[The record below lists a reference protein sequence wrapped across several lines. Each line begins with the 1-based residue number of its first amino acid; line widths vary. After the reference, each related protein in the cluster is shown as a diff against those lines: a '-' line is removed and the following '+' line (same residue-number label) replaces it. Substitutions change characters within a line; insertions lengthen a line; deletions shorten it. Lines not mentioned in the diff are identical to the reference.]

1 MTAPRTQAKTTA
13 QKCQLLPDE
22 NYFRESIVLIERS
35 SQYISAANGLFTS
48 PTNSCLKRDMENKS
62 DHSEKQHVAMISML
76 SSAVLAS
83 IKLVAAV
90 FSGSLGVLSEA
101 IHGLIDFGATIVT
114 VFAIKWSS
122 QPADDDHQ
130 FGHAK
135 IESVAALLE
144 TVLLFGTAL
153 YIAYEAI
160 LRLTT
165 PHEPLAIAWWAFV
178 IMVISIVVDFNRSR
192 ALRKTATTTSSE
204 ALAADATHFESD
216 MWSSLAVLIGL
227 VGVWIGFQW
236 ADSVAA
242 LLVSAYIGKIAWDL
256 TSTTLNTLLDAA
268 PAGVSAM
275 ISDIAEQQDGV
286 LSVNLLRVRP
296 AGSTLFVNLDV
307 NVPRLLNL
315 ISIADLK
322 TRLVAAIRA
331 KLPHADI
338 SITTNP
344 VALDN
349 ETAFEKIGLIAAQNN
364 SWIHHVTVQQIEGR
378 MAVSFDLEVDGATPL
393 AKAHDQATKL
403 EDAIRNGLGGDIEV
417 ESHIEPQP
425 VRLLIGKSAT
435 AIETKKIE
443 KILQAR
449 AKSEKSLSDLHN
461 VRVRHADGGLYVH
474 YHCRFKR
481 TETVD
486 TVHAVVDRIEIAFST
501 KLRNV
506 KRVIAHAEP
515 LKEARHKF

>member
-1 MTAPRTQAKTTA
+1 M
-13 QKCQLLPDE
+13 D
-22 NYFRESIVLIERS
+22 N
-35 SQYISAANGLFTS
+35 
-48 PTNSCLKRDMENKS
+48 NSNQ
-62 DHSEKQHVAMISML
+62 SEKQRVAMISML

-114 VFAIKWSS
+114 VFAIRWSS

-165 PHEPLAIAWWAFV
+165 KHEPLTIAWWAFA
-178 IMVISIVVDFNRSR
+178 IMVVSIAVDFNRSR
-192 ALRKTATTTSSE
+192 ALRKTAEATSSE
-204 ALAADATHFESD
+204 ALKADATHFESD

-227 VGVWIGFQW
+227 GGVWLGFQW

-242 LLVSAYIGKIAWDL
+242 LLVSIYIGKIAWDL

-268 PAGVSAM
+268 PAGVSAQ
-275 ISDIAEQQDGV
+275 INDIADQQNGI
-286 LSVNLLRVRP
+286 LSVNSLRVRP
-296 AGSTLFVNLDV
+296 AGATLFVNLDV

-315 ISIADLK
+315 VSIAELK
-322 TRLVAAIRA
+322 TRLVAAIQA
-331 KLPHADI
+331 KLPNADI

-349 ETAFEKIGLIAAQNN
+349 ETAFDKIGLIATHYNA
-364 SWIHHVTVQQIEGR
+364 SIHHITVQQVQGR
-378 MAVSFDLEVDGATPL
+378 MAVSFDLEVDGATQL
-393 AKAHDQATKL
+393 AAAHDQATKL
-403 EDAIRNGLGGDIEV
+403 EDAIRDGLGGDVEV

-425 VRLLIGKSAT
+425 GRLLLGEPASIA
-435 AIETKKIE
+435 ETKKVE
-443 KILQAR
+443 NFLRQL

-461 VRVRHADGGLYVH
+461 VRVRHAGGGLYVH

-486 TVHAVVDRIEIAFST
+486 AVHTAVDRIEIALNA
-501 KLRNV
+501 KIKNIR
-506 KRVIAHAEP
+506 RVIAHAEP
-515 LKEARHKF
+515 LGEARHKL

>member
-1 MTAPRTQAKTTA
+1 M
-13 QKCQLLPDE
+13 D
-22 NYFRESIVLIERS
+22 N
-35 SQYISAANGLFTS
+35 
-48 PTNSCLKRDMENKS
+48 
-62 DHSEKQHVAMISML
+62 HSNHHDKQRVAVISML
-76 SSAVLAS
+76 SSAGLAS
-83 IKLVAAV
+83 VKLIAAV

-114 VFAIKWSS
+114 VFAIRWSS

-144 TVLLFGTAL
+144 TVLLFGTAV

-165 PHEPLAIAWWAFV
+165 PHEPLAIAWWAFA
-178 IMVISIVVDFNRSR
+178 IMVVSIVVDFNRSR
-192 ALRKTATTTSSE
+192 ALRKTAEATSSE
-204 ALAADATHFESD
+204 ALKADATHFESD

-227 VGVWIGFQW
+227 GGVWVGFQW

-242 LLVSAYIGKIAWDL
+242 LLVSIYIGKIAWDL

-268 PAGVSAM
+268 PAGVSTQ
-275 ISDIAEQQDGV
+275 INDIADKQNGI
-286 LSVNLLRVRP
+286 LSVNSLRVRP

-315 ISIADLK
+315 VSIADLK
-322 TRLVAAIRA
+322 TSLVAAIQK

-344 VALDN
+344 VALDD
-349 ETAFEKIGLIAAQNN
+349 ETAFEKIGLIATHYN
-364 SWIHHVTVQQIEGR
+364 SSIHHITVQQVQGR
-378 MAVSFDLEVDGATPL
+378 MAVSFDLEVDGATQL
-393 AKAHDQATKL
+393 AAAHDQATKL
-403 EDAIRNGLGGDIEV
+403 EDAIREGLGGDIEV

-425 VRLLIGKSAT
+425 ARLLMGEPAMP
-435 AIETKKIE
+435 AETKKIE
-443 KILQAR
+443 KFLQEL

-474 YHCRFKR
+474 YHCRFKP
-481 TETVD
+481 TETID
-486 TVHAVVDRIEIAFST
+486 AVHAAVDRIEIAFSA
-501 KLRNV
+501 KLKNV

-515 LKEARHKF
+515 LREARHKL

>member
-1 MTAPRTQAKTTA
+1 M
-13 QKCQLLPDE
+13 D
-22 NYFRESIVLIERS
+22 N
-35 SQYISAANGLFTS
+35 
-48 PTNSCLKRDMENKS
+48 
-62 DHSEKQHVAMISML
+62 HSNHHDKQRVAVISML
-76 SSAVLAS
+76 SSAGLAS
-83 IKLVAAV
+83 VKLIAAV
-90 FSGSLGVLSEA
+90 FSSSLGVLSEA

-114 VFAIKWSS
+114 VFAIRWSS

-144 TVLLFGTAL
+144 TVLLFGTAV

-165 PHEPLAIAWWAFV
+165 PHEPLAIAWWAFA
-178 IMVISIVVDFNRSR
+178 IMVVSIVVDFNRSR
-192 ALRKTATTTSSE
+192 ALRKTAEATSSE
-204 ALAADATHFESD
+204 ALKADATHFESD

-227 VGVWIGFQW
+227 GGVWVGFQW

-242 LLVSAYIGKIAWDL
+242 LLVSIYIGKIAWDL

-268 PAGVSAM
+268 PAGVSTQ
-275 ISDIAEQQDGV
+275 INDIADKQNGI
-286 LSVNLLRVRP
+286 LSVNSLRVRP

-315 ISIADLK
+315 VSIADLK
-322 TRLVAAIRA
+322 TSLVAAIQK

-344 VALDN
+344 VALDD
-349 ETAFEKIGLIAAQNN
+349 ETAFEKIGLIATHYN
-364 SWIHHVTVQQIEGR
+364 SSIHHITVQQVQGR
-378 MAVSFDLEVDGATPL
+378 MAVSFDLEVDGATQL
-393 AKAHDQATKL
+393 AAAHDQATKL
-403 EDAIRNGLGGDIEV
+403 EDAIREGLGGDIEV

-425 VRLLIGKSAT
+425 ARLLMGEPAMP
-435 AIETKKIE
+435 AETKKIE
-443 KILQAR
+443 KFLQELAR
-449 AKSEKSLSDLHN
+449 SEKSLSDLHN

-474 YHCRFKR
+474 YHCRFKP
-481 TETVD
+481 TETID
-486 TVHAVVDRIEIAFST
+486 AVHAAVDRIEIAFSA
-501 KLRNV
+501 KLKNV

-515 LKEARHKF
+515 LREARHKL

>member
-1 MTAPRTQAKTTA
+1 M
-13 QKCQLLPDE
+13 D
-22 NYFRESIVLIERS
+22 N
-35 SQYISAANGLFTS
+35 
-48 PTNSCLKRDMENKS
+48 NSN
-62 DHSEKQHVAMISML
+62 HSEKQRVAIISMIS
-76 SSAVLAS
+76 SAALAGV
-83 IKLVAAV
+83 KLIAAV

-114 VFAIKWSS
+114 VFAIRWSS

-165 PHEPLAIAWWAFV
+165 PHEQLTIAWWAFA
-178 IMVISIVVDFNRSR
+178 IMVVSIAVDFNRSK
-192 ALRKTATTTSSE
+192 ALRKTAEATSSE
-204 ALAADATHFESD
+204 ALKADATHFESD

-227 VGVWIGFQW
+227 GGVWIGFQW
-236 ADSVAA
+236 ADSLAA
-242 LLVSAYIGKIAWDL
+242 LLVSVYIGKIAWDL

-268 PAGVSAM
+268 PAGVSAQ
-275 ISDIAEQQDGV
+275 INDIADQQNGI
-286 LSVNLLRVRP
+286 LSVNSLRVRP

-315 ISIADLK
+315 VSIADLK
-322 TRLVAAIRA
+322 TSLVAAIQK

-344 VALDN
+344 VALDD
-349 ETAFEKIGLIAAQNN
+349 ETAFDKIGLIAAHYNA
-364 SWIHHVTVQQIEGR
+364 SIHHITVQQLQGR
-378 MAVSFDLEVDGATPL
+378 MAVSFDLEVDGATQL
-393 AKAHDQATKL
+393 EAAHDQATNL
-403 EDAIRNGLGGDIEV
+403 EDAIREGLGGDIEV

-425 VRLLIGKSAT
+425 ARLLLGEPASPA
-435 AIETKKIE
+435 ETQKIE
-443 KILQAR
+443 KLLQQL
-449 AKSEKSLSDLHN
+449 AKPEKSLSDLHN

-474 YHCRFKR
+474 YHCRFKA
-481 TETVD
+481 TETID
-486 TVHAVVDRIEIAFST
+486 AVHAAVDRIEIAFSA
-501 KLRNV
+501 KLKNV

-515 LKEARHKF
+515 LRETRHKH

>member
-1 MTAPRTQAKTTA
+1 M
-13 QKCQLLPDE
+13 D
-22 NYFRESIVLIERS
+22 N
-35 SQYISAANGLFTS
+35 
-48 PTNSCLKRDMENKS
+48 
-62 DHSEKQHVAMISML
+62 HSNHHDKQRVAVISML
-76 SSAVLAS
+76 SSAGLAS
-83 IKLVAAV
+83 VKLIAAV

-114 VFAIKWSS
+114 VFAIRWSS

-144 TVLLFGTAL
+144 TVLLFGTAV

-160 LRLTT
+160 LRLTM
-165 PHEPLAIAWWAFV
+165 PHEPLAIAWWAFA
-178 IMVISIVVDFNRSR
+178 IMVVSIVVDFNRSR
-192 ALRKTATTTSSE
+192 ALRKTAEATSSE
-204 ALAADATHFESD
+204 ALKADATHFESD

-227 VGVWIGFQW
+227 GGVWVGFQW

-242 LLVSAYIGKIAWDL
+242 LLVSIYIGKIAWDL

-268 PAGVSAM
+268 PAGVSTQ
-275 ISDIAEQQDGV
+275 INDIADKQNGI
-286 LSVNLLRVRP
+286 LSVNSLRVRP

-315 ISIADLK
+315 VSIADLK
-322 TRLVAAIRA
+322 TSLVAAIQK

-344 VALDN
+344 VALDD
-349 ETAFEKIGLIAAQNN
+349 ETAFEKIGLIATHYN
-364 SWIHHVTVQQIEGR
+364 SSIHHITVQQVQGR
-378 MAVSFDLEVDGATPL
+378 MAVSFDLEVDGATQL
-393 AKAHDQATKL
+393 AAAHDQATKL
-403 EDAIRNGLGGDIEV
+403 EDAIREGLGGDIEV

-425 VRLLIGKSAT
+425 ARLLMGEPAMP
-435 AIETKKIE
+435 AETKKIE
-443 KILQAR
+443 KFLQEL

-474 YHCRFKR
+474 YHCRFKP
-481 TETVD
+481 TETID
-486 TVHAVVDRIEIAFST
+486 AVHAAVDRIEIAFSA
-501 KLRNV
+501 KLKNV

-515 LKEARHKF
+515 LREARHKL

>member
-1 MTAPRTQAKTTA
+1 M
-13 QKCQLLPDE
+13 D
-22 NYFRESIVLIERS
+22 NS
-35 SQYISAANGLFTS
+35 SN
-48 PTNSCLKRDMENKS
+48 
-62 DHSEKQHVAMISML
+62 HVEKQRVAIISML
-76 SSAVLAS
+76 SSAALAS
-83 IKLVAAV
+83 IKLLAAI

-114 VFAIKWSS
+114 VFAIRWSS

-153 YIAYEAI
+153 YIAYEAV
-160 LRLTT
+160 LRLIS
-165 PHEPLAIAWWAFV
+165 PHKQLTIAWWAFG
-178 IMVISIVVDFNRSR
+178 IMLVSIAVDFNRSR
-192 ALRKTATTTSSE
+192 ALRKTAEATSSE
-204 ALAADATHFESD
+204 ALKADATHFESD

-227 VGVWIGFQW
+227 CGVWLGFQW

-242 LLVSAYIGKIAWDL
+242 LLVSIYIGKIAWDL

-268 PAGVSAM
+268 PAGVSAQ
-275 ISDIAEQQDGV
+275 INDIADQQNGI
-286 LSVNLLRVRP
+286 LSVNSLRVRP

-315 ISIADLK
+315 VSITELK
-322 TRLVAAIRA
+322 SKLVAAIQS

-344 VALDN
+344 VALDD
-349 ETAFEKIGLIAAQNN
+349 ETAFDKIGLIAAHYNA
-364 SWIHHVTVQQIEGR
+364 SIHHITVQQVQGR
-378 MAVSFDLEVDGATPL
+378 MAVSFDLEVDGATQL
-393 AKAHDQATKL
+393 AAAHDQATQL
-403 EDAIRNGLGGDIEV
+403 EDAIREGLGGDIEV

-425 VRLLIGKSAT
+425 ARLLVGEPA
-435 AIETKKIE
+435 APAETKKIE
-443 KILQAR
+443 KLLQQL

-474 YHCRFKR
+474 YHCRFKQA
-481 TETVD
+481 ETID
-486 TVHAVVDRIEIAFST
+486 AVHAAVDRIEIAFGA
-501 KLRNV
+501 KLTNV

-515 LKEARHKF
+515 LREARREL

>member
-1 MTAPRTQAKTTA
+1 M
-13 QKCQLLPDE
+13 D
-22 NYFRESIVLIERS
+22 N
-35 SQYISAANGLFTS
+35 
-48 PTNSCLKRDMENKS
+48 
-62 DHSEKQHVAMISML
+62 HSNHHDKQRVAVISML
-76 SSAVLAS
+76 SSAGLAS
-83 IKLVAAV
+83 VKLIAAV

-114 VFAIKWSS
+114 VFAIRWSS

-144 TVLLFGTAL
+144 TVLLFGTAV

-165 PHEPLAIAWWAFV
+165 PHEPLAIAWWAFA
-178 IMVISIVVDFNRSR
+178 IMVVSIVVDFNRSR
-192 ALRKTATTTSSE
+192 ALRKTAEATSSE
-204 ALAADATHFESD
+204 ALKADATHFESD

-227 VGVWIGFQW
+227 GGVWVGFQW

-242 LLVSAYIGKIAWDL
+242 LLVSIYIGKIAWDL

-268 PAGVSAM
+268 PAGVSTQ
-275 ISDIAEQQDGV
+275 INDIADKQNGI
-286 LSVNLLRVRP
+286 LSVNSLRVRP

-315 ISIADLK
+315 VSIADLK
-322 TRLVAAIRA
+322 TSLVAAIQK

-344 VALDN
+344 VALDD
-349 ETAFEKIGLIAAQNN
+349 ETAFEKIGLIAAHYN
-364 SWIHHVTVQQIEGR
+364 SSIHHITVQQVQGR
-378 MAVSFDLEVDGATPL
+378 MAVSFDLEVDGATQL
-393 AKAHDQATKL
+393 AAAHDQATKL
-403 EDAIRNGLGGDIEV
+403 EDAIREGLGGDIEV

-425 VRLLIGKSAT
+425 ARLLMGEPAMP
-435 AIETKKIE
+435 AETKKIE
-443 KILQAR
+443 KFLQEL

-474 YHCRFKR
+474 YHCRFKP
-481 TETVD
+481 TETID
-486 TVHAVVDRIEIAFST
+486 AVHAAVDRIEIAFSA
-501 KLRNV
+501 KLKNV

-515 LKEARHKF
+515 LREARHKL

>member
-1 MTAPRTQAKTTA
+1 MNN
-13 QKCQLLPDE
+13 LS
-22 NYFRESIVLIERS
+22 NH
-35 SQYISAANGLFTS
+35 G
-48 PTNSCLKRDMENKS
+48 
-62 DHSEKQHVAMISML
+62 EKNRVAMISMAA
-76 SSAVLAS
+76 SAVLAS
-83 IKLVAAV
+83 IKLVAAF

-114 VFAIKWSS
+114 VFAIRWSS

-160 LRLTT
+160 LRLVS
-165 PHEPLAIAWWAFV
+165 PHEPLTIAWWAFA

-192 ALRKTATTTSSE
+192 ALRKTAEATSSE
-204 ALAADATHFESD
+204 ALKADATHFESD

-227 VGVWIGFQW
+227 AGVWIGFQW

-242 LLVSAYIGKIAWDL
+242 LLVSAYICKIAWDL

-268 PAGVSAM
+268 PAGVSAQ
-275 ISDIAEQQDGV
+275 INEIADQQNGI
-286 LSVNLLRVRP
+286 LSVNSLRVRP
-296 AGSTLFVNLDV
+296 AGATLFVNLDV

-315 ISIADLK
+315 VAIAELK
-322 TRLVAAIRA
+322 TRLVAAIQT

-349 ETAFEKIGLIAAQNN
+349 ETAFDKIGLIAAHHNA
-364 SWIHHVTVQQIEGR
+364 SIHHITVQQLQGS
-378 MAVSFDLEVDGATPL
+378 MAVSFDLEVDGATQL
-393 AKAHDQATKL
+393 AEAHDQATKL
-403 EDAIRNGLGGDIEV
+403 ENAIRDGLGGDVEV

-425 VRLLIGKSAT
+425 TKLLVGEPASPAET
-435 AIETKKIE
+435 AKIE
-443 KILQAR
+443 KILQQL
-449 AKSEKSLSDLHN
+449 AKHEKSLSDLHN

-481 TETVD
+481 TETINA
-486 TVHAVVDRIEIAFST
+486 VHAAVDRIEIALNA
-501 KLRNV
+501 KIKNIN
-506 KRVIAHAEP
+506 RVIAHAEP
-515 LKEARHKF
+515 LGEARHKL

>member
-1 MTAPRTQAKTTA
+1 M
-13 QKCQLLPDE
+13 D
-22 NYFRESIVLIERS
+22 N
-35 SQYISAANGLFTS
+35 
-48 PTNSCLKRDMENKS
+48 
-62 DHSEKQHVAMISML
+62 HSNHHDKQRVAVISML
-76 SSAVLAS
+76 SSAGLAS
-83 IKLVAAV
+83 VKLIAAV

-114 VFAIKWSS
+114 VFAIRWSS

-144 TVLLFGTAL
+144 TVLLFGTAV

-165 PHEPLAIAWWAFV
+165 PHEPLAIAWWAFA
-178 IMVISIVVDFNRSR
+178 IMVVSIVVDFNRSR
-192 ALRKTATTTSSE
+192 ALRKTAEATSSE
-204 ALAADATHFESD
+204 ALKADATHFESD

-227 VGVWIGFQW
+227 GGVWVGFQW

-242 LLVSAYIGKIAWDL
+242 LLVSIYIGKIAWDL

-268 PAGVSAM
+268 PAGVSTQ
-275 ISDIAEQQDGV
+275 INDIADKQNGI
-286 LSVNLLRVRP
+286 LSVNSLRVRP

-315 ISIADLK
+315 VSIADLK
-322 TRLVAAIRA
+322 TSLVAAIQK

-344 VALDN
+344 VALDD
-349 ETAFEKIGLIAAQNN
+349 ETAFEKIGLIAAHYN
-364 SWIHHVTVQQIEGR
+364 SSIHHITVQQVQGR
-378 MAVSFDLEVDGATPL
+378 MAVSFDLEVDGATQL
-393 AKAHDQATKL
+393 AAAHDQATKL
-403 EDAIRNGLGGDIEV
+403 EDAIREGLGGDIEV

-425 VRLLIGKSAT
+425 ARLLMGEPAMP
-435 AIETKKIE
+435 AETKKIE
-443 KILQAR
+443 KFLQELAR
-449 AKSEKSLSDLHN
+449 SEKSLSDLHN

-474 YHCRFKR
+474 YHCRFKP
-481 TETVD
+481 TETID
-486 TVHAVVDRIEIAFST
+486 AVHAAVDRIEIAFSA
-501 KLRNV
+501 KLKNV

-515 LKEARHKF
+515 LREARHKL

>member
-1 MTAPRTQAKTTA
+1 M
-13 QKCQLLPDE
+13 D
-22 NYFRESIVLIERS
+22 N
-35 SQYISAANGLFTS
+35 
-48 PTNSCLKRDMENKS
+48 
-62 DHSEKQHVAMISML
+62 HSNHHDKQRVAVISML
-76 SSAVLAS
+76 SSAGLAS
-83 IKLVAAV
+83 VKLIAAV

-114 VFAIKWSS
+114 VFAIRWSS

-144 TVLLFGTAL
+144 TVLLFGTAV

-165 PHEPLAIAWWAFV
+165 PHEPLAIAWWAFA
-178 IMVISIVVDFNRSR
+178 IMLVSIVVDFNRSR
-192 ALRKTATTTSSE
+192 ALRKTAEATSSE
-204 ALAADATHFESD
+204 ALKADATHFESD

-227 VGVWIGFQW
+227 GGVWVGFQW

-242 LLVSAYIGKIAWDL
+242 LLVSIYIGKIAWDL

-268 PAGVSAM
+268 PAGVSTQ
-275 ISDIAEQQDGV
+275 INDIADKQNGI
-286 LSVNLLRVRP
+286 LSVNSLRVRP

-315 ISIADLK
+315 VSIADLK
-322 TRLVAAIRA
+322 TSLVAAIQK

-344 VALDN
+344 VALDD
-349 ETAFEKIGLIAAQNN
+349 ETAFEKIGLIATHYN
-364 SWIHHVTVQQIEGR
+364 SSIHHITVQQVQGR
-378 MAVSFDLEVDGATPL
+378 MAVSFDLEVDGATQL
-393 AKAHDQATKL
+393 AAAHDQATKL
-403 EDAIRNGLGGDIEV
+403 EDAIREGLGGDIEV

-425 VRLLIGKSAT
+425 ARLLMGEPAMP
-435 AIETKKIE
+435 AETKKIE
-443 KILQAR
+443 KFLQEL

-474 YHCRFKR
+474 YHCRFKP
-481 TETVD
+481 TETID
-486 TVHAVVDRIEIAFST
+486 AVHAAVDRIEIAFSA
-501 KLRNV
+501 KLKNV

-515 LKEARHKF
+515 LREARHKL

>member
-1 MTAPRTQAKTTA
+1 M
-13 QKCQLLPDE
+13 D
-22 NYFRESIVLIERS
+22 N
-35 SQYISAANGLFTS
+35 
-48 PTNSCLKRDMENKS
+48 
-62 DHSEKQHVAMISML
+62 HSNHHDKQRVAVISML
-76 SSAVLAS
+76 SSAGLAS
-83 IKLVAAV
+83 VKLIAAV
-90 FSGSLGVLSEA
+90 FSSSLGVLSEA

-114 VFAIKWSS
+114 VFAIRWSS

-144 TVLLFGTAL
+144 TVLLFGTAV

-165 PHEPLAIAWWAFV
+165 PHEPLAIAWWAFA
-178 IMVISIVVDFNRSR
+178 IMVVSIVVDFNRSR
-192 ALRKTATTTSSE
+192 ALRKTAEATSSE
-204 ALAADATHFESD
+204 ALKADATHFESD

-227 VGVWIGFQW
+227 GGVWVGFQW

-242 LLVSAYIGKIAWDL
+242 LLVSIYIGKIAWDL

-268 PAGVSAM
+268 PAGVSTQ
-275 ISDIAEQQDGV
+275 INDIADKQNGI
-286 LSVNLLRVRP
+286 LSVNSLRVRP

-315 ISIADLK
+315 VSISDLK
-322 TRLVAAIRA
+322 TSLVAAIQK

-344 VALDN
+344 VALDD
-349 ETAFEKIGLIAAQNN
+349 ETAFEKIGLIATHYN
-364 SWIHHVTVQQIEGR
+364 SSIHHITVQQVQGR
-378 MAVSFDLEVDGATPL
+378 MAVSFDLEVDGATQL
-393 AKAHDQATKL
+393 AAAHDQATKL
-403 EDAIRNGLGGDIEV
+403 EDAIREGLGGDIEV

-425 VRLLIGKSAT
+425 ARLLMGEPAMP
-435 AIETKKIE
+435 AETKKIE
-443 KILQAR
+443 KFLQELAR
-449 AKSEKSLSDLHN
+449 SEKSLSDLHN

-474 YHCRFKR
+474 YHCRFKP
-481 TETVD
+481 TETID
-486 TVHAVVDRIEIAFST
+486 AVHAAVDRIEIAFSA
-501 KLRNV
+501 KLKNV

-515 LKEARHKF
+515 LREARHKL